1 MANDRLVDKRIVDR
15 NIHKGLISEADFQK
29 YLTALP
35 DVAEKAVLV
44 DYGVDSDDLDDD
56 ED

>member
-1 MANDRLVDKRIVDR
+1 VDKRTVER
-15 NIHKGLISEADFQK
+15 NINKGLLTEADFQK

-35 DVAEKAVLV
+35 DVESKSELV
-44 DYGVDSDDLDDD
+44 DYGVPDEDDDD